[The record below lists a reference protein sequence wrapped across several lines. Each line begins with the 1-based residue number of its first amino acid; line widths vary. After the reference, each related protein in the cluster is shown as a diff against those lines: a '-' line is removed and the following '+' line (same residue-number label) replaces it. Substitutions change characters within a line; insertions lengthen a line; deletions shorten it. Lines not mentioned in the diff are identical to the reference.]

1 MMISAAETAF
11 IQNVSYA
18 IVLLPKLLCLKSLLV
33 CDLKAEQQ
41 TAIANDVTSTP
52 IICYTKGGRLYIG
65 AAKKYNI
72 YLHIKQ
78 SLYQEAVI

>member
-18 IVLLPKLLCLKSLLV
+18 IVLLPLLV

-65 AAKKYNI
+65 AAKMYNI

>member
-1 MMISAAETAF
+1 MISAAETAF

-18 IVLLPKLLCLKSLLV
+18 IVLLPLLV

-65 AAKKYNI
+65 AAKMYNI

>member
-18 IVLLPKLLCLKSLLV
+18 IVLLPLLV

-65 AAKKYNI
+65 VAKKYNI

>member
-18 IVLLPKLLCLKSLLV
+18 IVLLPLLV
-33 CDLKAEQQ
+33 CDMKAEQQ

-65 AAKKYNI
+65 AAKMYNI

>member
-18 IVLLPKLLCLKSLLV
+18 IVLLPKLLCLKSL

>member
-18 IVLLPKLLCLKSLLV
+18 IVLLPLLV